1 MIYENIDTDFLFIW
15 YAGLYLDVSYI
26 SFLHTQNLKE
36 ISIAHILRNDIHMDM
51 VCFFLSV

>member
-26 SFLHTQNLKE
+26 SFLHTQNLQE